1 MHLPKYSWIV
11 RLKFSPL
18 LTSFICTLRWHWPCS
33 LRQNAR
39 RPAVNWISSKS
50 LVTLVWSHCS
60 HLPVPNS
67 WNVSSCSS
75 GTEGLCRHW
84 WGIWDPCWGRLQ
96 RVKTAL
102 AAVVKRH
109 KVTYCELVG
118 NYTKSN
124 CGLTVFFSLMDL
136 LVHKNVLLNDIFV
149 NITLY

>member
-33 LRQNAR
+33 LRQNTR

-50 LVTLVWSHCS
+50 LVTLVWSHSS

-67 WNVSSCSS
+67 WNVSSWSS
-75 GTEGLCRHW
+75 RTEGMLY
-84 WGIWDPCWGRLQ
+84 
-96 RVKTAL
+96 AL
-102 AAVVKRH
+102 VGNMRSMLRKAAESEDSLSSSSQETQ

-118 NYTKSN
+118 NYTKCN
-124 CGLTVFFSLMDL
+124 CRLTVFFSLLDL
-136 LVHKNVLLNDIFV
+136 FHKYVLLNDIYV